1 MKTEMKSSLKLFMR
15 PFLVVLGFM
24 LLYALV
30 HAVLGFYGEKDS
42 ASISQNLE
50 KTEIERQ
57 NSALS
62 PKQEEANTTTTATEE
77 NPTKDSPLPLETATQ
92 KQENKQE
99 IKQET
104 KQENKQ
110 ETKQENKQETK
121 QENKQETKQEN
132 KQETKQENKQETKQE
147 QEKENEPKQNSASSV
162 QNNQKTPTTPT
173 IGKKPL
179 EYKVAVSGVNVRAF
193 PSTKG
198 KILGS
203 LAKDKSVKVLEIQN
217 DWAKIEFSNETKG
230 YVFLKLLKKAE

>member
-1 MKTEMKSSLKLFMR
+1 M
-15 PFLVVLGFM
+15 
-24 LLYALV
+24 LYALA
-30 HAVLGFYGEKDS
+30 HAALGFYGEKDN

-57 NSALS
+57 NSAFS
-62 PKQEEANTTTTATEE
+62 PKQEEANATTTATEE

-92 KQENKQE
+92 KQE
-99 IKQET
+99 T

-110 ETKQENKQETK
+110 EN
-121 QENKQETKQEN
+121 
-132 KQETKQENKQETKQE
+132 KQE
-147 QEKENEPKQNSASSV
+147 QEKENEPKQNSASSI
-162 QNNQKTPTTPT
+162 QNHQKTLSAPT

-179 EYKVAVSGVNVRAF
+179 EYKAAVNSVNVRAF

-203 LAKDKSVKVLEIQN
+203 LAKNKSVKVLEIQN
-217 DWAKIEFSNETKG
+217 DWAEIEFSNETKG

>member
-1 MKTEMKSSLKLFMR
+1 MKTEMKSSLKLFVR

-24 LLYALV
+24 LLYALA
-30 HAVLGFYGEKDS
+30 HTALGFYGEKDS

-77 NPTKDSPLPLETATQ
+77 NPTKDPPLPLETPTQ
-92 KQENKQE
+92 
-99 IKQET
+99 
-104 KQENKQ
+104 
-110 ETKQENKQETK
+110 
-121 QENKQETKQEN
+121 
-132 KQETKQENKQETKQE
+132 KQENKQETKQE
-147 QEKENEPKQNSASSV
+147 QEKENEPKQNSASPI
-162 QNNQKTPTTPT
+162 QNNQKTLSTPT

-179 EYKVAVSGVNVRAF
+179 EYKAAVNSVNVRAF

-203 LAKDKSVKVLEIQN
+203 LAKNKSVKVLEIQN

>member
-1 MKTEMKSSLKLFMR
+1 MLY
-15 PFLVVLGFM
+15 VL
-24 LLYALV
+24 A
-30 HAVLGFYGEKDS
+30 HAALGFYGEKDS
-42 ASISQNLE
+42 ACQNLE
-50 KTEIERQ
+50 KTEMERQ

-77 NPTKDSPLPLETATQ
+77 NPTKDSPLPLETPTQ
-92 KQENKQE
+92 EKENKQE
-99 IKQET
+99 
-104 KQENKQ
+104 N
-110 ETKQENKQETK
+110 
-121 QENKQETKQEN
+121 
-132 KQETKQENKQETKQE
+132 KQE
-147 QEKENEPKQNSASSV
+147 QEKENEPKQNSASPI

>member
-1 MKTEMKSSLKLFMR
+1 MKSSLKLFMR

-24 LLYALV
+24 LLYALA
-30 HAVLGFYGEKDS
+30 HATLGFYGEKDS

-57 NSALS
+57 NNALS
-62 PKQEEANTTTTATEE
+62 PKQEETNTTTTATEE

-92 KQENKQE
+92 KQE
-99 IKQET
+99 T
-104 KQENKQ
+104 
-110 ETKQENKQETK
+110 
-121 QENKQETKQEN
+121 
-132 KQETKQENKQETKQE
+132 KQETKQE
-147 QEKENEPKQNSASSV
+147 QEKENESKQNSTSPA
-162 QNNQKTPTTPT
+162 QNNQKTLSTPT

-179 EYKVAVSGVNVRAF
+179 EYKAAVNSVNVRAF

-203 LAKDKSVKVLEIQN
+203 LAKNKSVKVLEIQN
-217 DWAKIEFSNETKG
+217 DWAEIEFSNETKG

>member
-15 PFLVVLGFM
+15 PFLVVLAFM
-24 LLYALV
+24 LLYALA
-30 HAVLGFYGEKDS
+30 HAALGFYAKKDS

-57 NSALS
+57 NSALL

-77 NPTKDSPLPLETATQ
+77 NPTKDPPLPLETTTQ
-92 KQENKQE
+92 KQE
-99 IKQET
+99 IKQE
-104 KQENKQ
+104 N
-110 ETKQENKQETK
+110 
-121 QENKQETKQEN
+121 
-132 KQETKQENKQETKQE
+132 KQE
-147 QEKENEPKQNSASSV
+147 QEKENEPKQNSASPI
-162 QNNQKTPTTPT
+162 QNNQKTLSTPT

-179 EYKVAVSGVNVRAF
+179 EYKAAVNSVNVRAF

-203 LAKDKSVKVLEIQN
+203 LAKNKSVKVLEIQN

>member
-24 LLYALV
+24 LLYALA
-30 HAVLGFYGEKDS
+30 HAALGFYAKKDS

-77 NPTKDSPLPLETATQ
+77 NPTKDPPLPLETATQ
-92 KQENKQE
+92 
-99 IKQET
+99 
-104 KQENKQ
+104 
-110 ETKQENKQETK
+110 
-121 QENKQETKQEN
+121 

-147 QEKENEPKQNSASSV
+147 QEKENESKQNSASPI
-162 QNNQKTPTTPT
+162 QNNQKTLSTPT

-179 EYKVAVSGVNVRAF
+179 EYKAAVNSVNVRAF

-203 LAKDKSVKVLEIQN
+203 LAKNKSVKVLEIQN

>member
-1 MKTEMKSSLKLFMR
+1 M
-15 PFLVVLGFM
+15 
-24 LLYALV
+24 LYALA
-30 HAVLGFYGEKDS
+30 HAALGFYGEKDS

-50 KTEIERQ
+50 KTEMERQ

-77 NPTKDSPLPLETATQ
+77 NPTKDPLLPLETATQ
-92 KQENKQE
+92 KQE
-99 IKQET
+99 I
-104 KQENKQ
+104 
-110 ETKQENKQETK
+110 
-121 QENKQETKQEN
+121 
-132 KQETKQENKQETKQE
+132 KQETKQE
-147 QEKENEPKQNSASSV
+147 QEKENEPKQNSVSPT

-179 EYKVAVSGVNVRAF
+179 EYKAAVNSVNVRAF

-203 LAKDKSVKVLEIQN
+203 LAKNKSVKVLEIQN

>member
-1 MKTEMKSSLKLFMR
+1 MKSSLKLFMR

-30 HAVLGFYGEKDS
+30 HAALGFYGEKDS

-62 PKQEEANTTTTATEE
+62 PKQEEANTATTATEE
-77 NPTKDSPLPLETATQ
+77 NPTKDSPLPLETPTQ
-92 KQENKQE
+92 
-99 IKQET
+99 
-104 KQENKQ
+104 
-110 ETKQENKQETK
+110 
-121 QENKQETKQEN
+121 
-132 KQETKQENKQETKQE
+132 KQETKQE
-147 QEKENEPKQNSASSV
+147 QEKENEPKQNSASPI
-162 QNNQKTPTTPT
+162 QNNQKTLSTPT

-179 EYKVAVSGVNVRAF
+179 EYKAAVNSVNVRAF

>member
-1 MKTEMKSSLKLFMR
+1 MKTEMKSSLKLFVR

-24 LLYALV
+24 LLYALA
-30 HAVLGFYGEKDS
+30 HAALGFYGEKDS

-50 KTEIERQ
+50 KTEIER
-57 NSALS
+57 SSVLS

-77 NPTKDSPLPLETATQ
+77 NPTKDPLLPLETATQ
-92 KQENKQE
+92 KQE
-99 IKQET
+99 I
-104 KQENKQ
+104 
-110 ETKQENKQETK
+110 
-121 QENKQETKQEN
+121 
-132 KQETKQENKQETKQE
+132 KQETKQE
-147 QEKENEPKQNSASSV
+147 QEKENEPKQNSTPPI
-162 QNNQKTPTTPT
+162 QNNQKTLSTPT

-179 EYKVAVSGVNVRAF
+179 EYKAAVNSVNVRAF

-203 LAKDKSVKVLEIQN
+203 LAKNKSVKVLEIQN

>member
-1 MKTEMKSSLKLFMR
+1 MKTEMKSSLKLFVR

-30 HAVLGFYGEKDS
+30 HAALGFYGEKDS

-62 PKQEEANTTTTATEE
+62 PKQEETNTTTTATEE
-77 NPTKDSPLPLETATQ
+77 SPTKDPPLPLETPTQ
-92 KQENKQE
+92 
-99 IKQET
+99 
-104 KQENKQ
+104 
-110 ETKQENKQETK
+110 
-121 QENKQETKQEN
+121 
-132 KQETKQENKQETKQE
+132 KQETKQE
-147 QEKENEPKQNSASSV
+147 QEKENEPKQNSAPPI
-162 QNNQKTPTTPT
+162 QNHQKTLSTPT

-179 EYKVAVSGVNVRAF
+179 EYKAAVNSVNVRAF
-193 PSTKG
+193 PSIKG

>member
-1 MKTEMKSSLKLFMR
+1 MKSSLKLFMR

-24 LLYALV
+24 LLYALA
-30 HAVLGFYGEKDS
+30 HAALGFYGEKDS

-62 PKQEEANTTTTATEE
+62 PKQEETNTTTTATEE

-92 KQENKQE
+92 KQE
-99 IKQET
+99 T
-104 KQENKQ
+104 KQEN
-110 ETKQENKQETK
+110 
-121 QENKQETKQEN
+121 
-132 KQETKQENKQETKQE
+132 KQE
-147 QEKENEPKQNSASSV
+147 QEKENESKQNSASPT
-162 QNNQKTPTTPT
+162 QNHQKTLSTPT

-179 EYKVAVSGVNVRAF
+179 EYKAAVNSVNVRAF

-203 LAKDKSVKVLEIQN
+203 LAKNKSVKVLEIQN